1 MPFRRMG
8 LKEEYEH
15 NVREAQ
21 RMAENSLSGSDRGA
35 WLRIAQQWLRMLR
48 RERGDETHQED
59 QTGWPAARNDNSKS
73 SH

>member
-1 MPFRRMG
+1 MG

-21 RMAENSLSGSDRGA
+21 RMAENSRSETDRGA

-48 RERGDETHQED
+48 RERGDETSQAD
-59 QTGWPAARNDNSKS
+59 QTNWPAAQDNDSKS